1 MFDGIPDPDRRFLYD
16 TFTHTSV
23 VMIGA
28 IGNNRAEI
36 DLLGWLNQWERNLW
50 LKELKEFSLHA
61 PRELIGEFMWVLQH
75 PPKDSIDIVKDS
87 TYRVAEI
94 LWKWRLGM

>member
-36 DLLGWLNQWERNLW
+36 DLLG
-50 LKELKEFSLHA
+50 
-61 PRELIGEFMWVLQH
+61 
-75 PPKDSIDIVKDS
+75 
-87 TYRVAEI
+87 
-94 LWKWRLGM
+94 